1 MRNILFVLG
10 LFFVISIFS
19 YSQQFGV
26 GIHSRLFPSVTK
38 NTLNNNIYQSA
49 DIDNYL
55 LTGLFVSFKTGGNT
69 PWKFSLK
76 YSFGQKDVTGNKPQL
91 NLYEPTK
98 ILDLYSFDLSVCYM
112 INLSPKFKFSA
123 GVMPGYYIAKLTEKY
138 NDEKIFYEYKF
149 NLTPIIDAS
158 YEVYDKLEI
167 NVLLMY
173 SLEKYRIVKNY
184 SYSPGGYQQIISGFD
199 EFDFSGMN
207 FGLAVTYWVD
217 L

>member
-1 MRNILFVLG
+1 MKNNLFILSFYF
-10 LFFVISIFS
+10 LFSIFS

-49 DIDNYL
+49 DVDNYL

-76 YSFGQKDVTGNKPQL
+76 YSFGQKDVTGNKT
-91 NLYEPTK
+91 NLYLYDPTK
-98 ILDLYSFDLSVCYM
+98 ILDIYSFDLSVCYM
-112 INLSPKFKFSA
+112 INLSPKFKLSA

-158 YEVYDKLEI
+158 YEVYDKLDI
-167 NVLLMY
+167 NFLLMY
-173 SLEKYRIVKNY
+173 SSNL
-184 SYSPGGYQQIISGFD
+184 S
-199 EFDFSGMN
+199 
-207 FGLAVTYWVD
+207 
-217 L
+217 